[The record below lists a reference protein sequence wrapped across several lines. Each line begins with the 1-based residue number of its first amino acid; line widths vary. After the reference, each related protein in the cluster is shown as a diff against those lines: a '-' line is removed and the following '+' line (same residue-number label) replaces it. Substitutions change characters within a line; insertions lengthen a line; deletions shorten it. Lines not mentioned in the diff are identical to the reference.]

1 MGGGGVKDESWY
13 NCDSVTDATVF
24 LFVNVLNRNGIPDN
38 KNYVFSWACVL
49 YCSHSLLEKKK
60 QTNWWIQQAINLL
73 WHTVWYCLWWK
84 RRPRDR
90 ESPYHAW
97 NTCWRERKN
106 YSTGASIPPPE
117 RVFPLSF
124 QIRLTNK
131 RLITATHN
139 LSAPIPPYFQ

>member
-1 MGGGGVKDESWY
+1 MTVLDFVRDLASQLMCLPLWWNFNMTQWLFSLLFLWQDGRRGVKDESWY

-73 WHTVWYCLWWK
+73 WHTVWYCLLVEEK
-84 RRPRDR
+84 AQGTENLPTM
-90 ESPYHAW
+90 PGTHVG
-97 NTCWRERKN
+97 ERK
-106 YSTGASIPPPE
+106 E
-117 RVFPLSF
+117 KL
-124 QIRLTNK
+124 
-131 RLITATHN
+131 
-139 LSAPIPPYFQ
+139 